1 MYESHE
7 TIIAANAPSA
17 KQDAPAVS
25 LLIRLNIKYIIKLLV
40 LWLIPISIMALLAG
54 FLTYFLI
61 TKYKAKVYKAST
73 ILLRYEKS
81 LARSGDIPYL
91 YPEIN
96 LNTLLE
102 TVKLPQNLSAVINKL
117 GLDAREKD
125 LFDAIYVTPGN
136 RSNTIHIFV
145 YDGDG
150 QKAALIAN
158 TISEVYIE
166 AYSRIFNSAAG
177 KMYEYYLS
185 QRDVV
190 MKEVNEAEVNILKYR
205 HEYGLFMA
213 DEELKLKLTRLSEI
227 QIKLE
232 EAKLA
237 KLEYQSKASDLK
249 RRIAELPDTIKIS
262 ETMTSQREK
271 EKLSL
276 ERELELKKQQYTEL
290 HPVIINLKTK
300 IKQLDEELSSG
311 SLTSVNLPDSE
322 TFANN
327 PLKASLILEEN
338 RMDNELSSVDE
349 QIAAYGKIV
358 ETIRQELRDLSS
370 VQEAYFN
377 LVQKVD
383 SSRELL
389 NTIDK
394 RISEARIARDA
405 STHDIAI
412 LERAETPLAPEST
425 GRRLMSIISM
435 FGIAFICLLFVMA
448 YAIFSPAVKV
458 PSDLDSMSAVEFI
471 GVLPKK
477 KNSTLTTYFST
488 LQVVVNRIDDHL
500 NKGRP
505 TLVTFTSLKAKEG
518 KSTIIDDVVDMK
530 ATSGKKSLIL
540 KRVLENEYNRSVQ
553 VPINSIVDL
562 SSIRDDVMERPK
574 PVELSANVSRLYY
587 IVDRNISKINISPET
602 ITNLVNNYNDYDYI
616 FVELFSPKQNFQ
628 VASCV
633 MRMADYNILITS
645 YGRNSFSVV
654 DKITRSA
661 VHGTKRKIGT
671 VINCGDLS
679 LV

>member
-1 MYESHE
+1 MYESNE
-7 TIIAANAPSA
+7 TIATNAPSA
-17 KQDAPAVS
+17 KQESAGVN
-25 LLIRLNIKYIIKLLV
+25 LLIRLNVKYIIKLVV
-40 LWLIPISIMALLAG
+40 LWVVPISLIALLAG
-54 FLTYFLI
+54 FSTYLLI
-61 TKYKAKVYKAST
+61 SKYKAKVYKAST

-81 LARSGDIPYL
+81 LARGGDVPYL

-102 TVKLPQNLSAVINKL
+102 TVKLPQNLSSVIDKL
-117 GLDAREKD
+117 GLDTKESQ
-125 LFDAIYVTPGN
+125 LFDIIYVTPGN

-145 YDGDG
+145 YDTDPHR
-150 QKAALIAN
+150 AAMIAN

-177 KMYEYYLS
+177 KMYEYYLA

-190 MKEVNEAEVNILKYR
+190 MKEVSEAEIGLLKYR
-205 HEYGLFMA
+205 DEHGLFMA
-213 DEELKLKLTRLSEI
+213 DEELKLKLLRLSEI

-232 EAKLA
+232 EAKLS
-237 KLEYQSKASDLK
+237 KLEYQSKSDDLK
-249 RRIAELPDTIKIS
+249 IRIAALPDTVKIS

-276 ERELELKKQQYTEL
+276 VRNLELMKQRYTDS
-290 HPVIINLKTK
+290 HPEIIDIKTK
-300 IKQLDEELSSG
+300 IKQLDAELRSG
-311 SLTSVNLPDSE
+311 SVTSVNLPDSE

-327 PLKASLILEEN
+327 PLKASLIIEQN
-338 RMDNELSSVDE
+338 RMDNELNSVDE
-349 QIAAYGKIV
+349 QIVAYYKII
-358 ETIRQELRDLSS
+358 ENMRIELRGLSS

-377 LVQKVD
+377 LKQKVD

-412 LERAETPLAPEST
+412 LERAEPPLSPESS
-425 GRRLMSIISM
+425 GRKLMAIISM
-435 FGIAFICLLFVMA
+435 FGMAFICLIFVMA

-477 KNSTLTTYFST
+477 KNSTLTTYYST
-488 LQVVVNRIDDHL
+488 LQVVVNRLDDHL
-500 NKGRP
+500 NKNGP
-505 TLVTFTSLKAKEG
+505 TLVTVSSLKGKEG
-518 KSTIIDDVVDMK
+518 KSTIIDDITDMK
-530 ATSGKKSLIL
+530 ATSGKKTLIL
-540 KRVLENEYNRSVQ
+540 KRIREAEYNRSVQ
-553 VPINSIVDL
+553 VPTNSIVDL
-562 SSIRDDVMERPK
+562 ASIRDDVIERPK
-574 PVELSANVSRLYY
+574 PVELGTNISRLYY

-602 ITNLVNNYNDYDYI
+602 VTNFVNNYNEYDYI
-616 FVELFSPKQNFQ
+616 FIELFSPKRNFQ
-628 VASCV
+628 VASSII
-633 MRMADYNILITS
+633 RMADYNILVTR
-645 YGRNSFSVV
+645 YGKDSFTVV

>member
-7 TIIAANAPSA
+7 TIIAANAPSV
-17 KQDAPAVS
+17 KQDAPGVS

-40 LWLIPISIMALLAG
+40 LWMIPISILSLLAG
-54 FLTYFLI
+54 FSTYMLI
-61 TKYKAKVYKAST
+61 SKYKTKMYMAST

-81 LARSGDIPYL
+81 LSRSGDVPYL

-102 TVKLPQNLSAVINKL
+102 TVKLPQNLAAVIDKL
-117 GLDAREKD
+117 GLDVTQKE

-145 YDGDG
+145 YDPDAN
-150 QKAALIAN
+150 KAALIAN

-177 KMYEYYLS
+177 KMHEYYLS
-185 QRDVV
+185 QREVV
-190 MKEVNEAEVNILKYR
+190 MKEVNEAEVNLLKYR
-205 HEYGLFMA
+205 DKFGLFMA
-213 DEELKLKLTRLSEI
+213 DEELKLKLSRLSEI
-227 QIKLE
+227 QLKLE
-232 EAKLA
+232 EAKLS
-237 KLEYQSKASDLK
+237 KLEYQSKVADLK
-249 RRIAELPDTIKIS
+249 TRIAALPDKVKIS

-276 ERELELKKQQYTEL
+276 ERDLELKQKQYTEL
-290 HPVIINLKTK
+290 HPDIINLKTK
-300 IKQLDEELSSG
+300 IKQLEAELSTG
-311 SLTSVNLPDSE
+311 SETAVNLPDSE

-327 PLKASLILEEN
+327 PLKDSLILAEN
-338 RMDNELSSVDE
+338 NIESNLNSVDE
-349 QIAAYGKIV
+349 QIAAYGKII
-358 ETIRQELRDLSS
+358 ETIQRELRELSS

-377 LVQKVD
+377 LKQKVD
-383 SSRELL
+383 SSRDLL

-412 LERAETPLAPEST
+412 LERAEPPLAPEST
-425 GRRLMSIISM
+425 GRKLMSIISM
-435 FGIAFICLLFVMA
+435 FGIAFICLVFVMA
-448 YAIFSPAVKV
+448 YAIFSPGVKV

-488 LQVVVNRIDDHL
+488 LQVVVNRLDDHL
-500 NKGRP
+500 NKNGP
-505 TLVTFTSLKAKEG
+505 TLVTVSSLKAKEG
-518 KSTIIDDVVDMK
+518 KSTIIDDITDMK
-530 ATSGKKSLIL
+530 AASGKKALIL
-540 KRVLENEYNRSVQ
+540 KRIRESEYNRSVQ
-553 VPINSIVDL
+553 VPGNSIVDL
-562 SSIRDDVMERPK
+562 SSIRNDASERPK
-574 PVELSANVSRLYY
+574 PVELSANISRLYY

-602 ITNLVNNYNDYDYI
+602 VTNFVNNYNEYDYI
-616 FVELFSPKQNFQ
+616 FIELFSPKRNFQ
-628 VASCV
+628 VASCII
-633 MRMADYNILITS
+633 RMADYNIMVTR
-645 YGRNSFSVV
+645 YGKNSFSVV
-654 DKITRSA
+654 DKITKSA

-679 LV
+679 LA